1 MLTLGPQITLDRM
14 SPKRSDT
21 AWVAAKLAEAATRVM
36 VMIDLKPVVE
46 QTGMQAGSDQKSGT
60 VRWFTLDQAKSLGLD
75 TTHAM
80 FMGQEHTS
88 KAGFFSI
95 AISEAQAKGL
105 PGAAAALR
113 PFVDLRSLAMQGFL
127 EPAELSLAGQAR
139 SLAQWHETHGF
150 CAKCGQPSAMAD
162 AGWKR
167 SCAACKTEH
176 FPRTDPVV
184 IMLVT
189 DGERCLLG
197 HEKRFGQMYSRK
209 FYSTLA
215 GFLEPG
221 EDIEAAVRREVWEEA
236 GIEVGKVHYVQSQPW
251 PFPYSLMMGCIA
263 EATKTEINIDKTE
276 IEDAR
281 WFSREDALEALEG
294 RHPELALPG
303 RHAIAHHLIR
313 AFVDKSW
320 GKSGR

>member
-1 MLTLGPQITLDRM
+1 M
-14 SPKRSDT
+14 SYDVLSFLSHGLLP
-21 AWVAAKLAEAATRVM
+21 L
-36 VMIDLKPVVE
+36 IDL
-46 QTGMQAGSDQKSGT
+46 AY
-60 VRWFTLDQAKSLGLD
+60 
-75 TTHAM
+75 
-80 FMGQEHTS
+80 
-88 KAGFFSI
+88 
-95 AISEAQAKGL
+95 
-105 PGAAAALR
+105 
-113 PFVDLRSLAMQGFL
+113 
-127 EPAELSLAGQAR
+127 
-139 SLAQWHETHGF
+139 
-150 CAKCGQPSAMAD
+150 
-162 AGWKR
+162 
-167 SCAACKTEH
+167 

-189 DGERCLLG
+189 DGQRCLLG

-221 EDIEAAVRREVWEEA
+221 EDIESAVRREVWEEA

-263 EATKTEINIDKTE
+263 EANKTEINIDKTE

-281 WFSREDALEALEG
+281 WFSREDALAALEG
-294 RHPELALPG
+294 THPELALPG
-303 RHAIAHHLIR
+303 KHAIAHHLIR